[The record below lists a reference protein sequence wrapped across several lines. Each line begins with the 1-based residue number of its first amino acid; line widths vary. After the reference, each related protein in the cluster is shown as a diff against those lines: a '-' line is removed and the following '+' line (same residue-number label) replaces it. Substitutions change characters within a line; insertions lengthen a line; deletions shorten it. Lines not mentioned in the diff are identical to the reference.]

1 MKSAIYQLALT
12 LFLMITCAFQGA
24 CQTIENPDITDFGWL
39 AGNWVGDGFG
49 GVSQEAWTEPSA
61 GSMIGSYK
69 HSKEGKVTF
78 YEILH
83 ISKIDGEFRLRLKHF
98 NPDLTGWEEKD
109 KFVEFP
115 FVSATPTKIEFKGL
129 IYELVEKD
137 KMEIQLKLNRGGEI
151 STEIFH
157 FEKKSI

>member
-1 MKSAIYQLALT
+1 MKKSTNVVLT
-12 LFLMITCAFQGA
+12 IVLLSLFSHYSIGQV
-24 CQTIENPDITDFGWL
+24 IENPQVSDFGWL

-69 HSKEGKVTF
+69 HSKDGKVTF

-83 ISKIDGEFRLRLKHF
+83 IAKNDGKISLRLKHF

-115 FVSATPTKIEFKGL
+115 FVSATPTRVEFKGL
-129 IYELVEKD
+129 IYELVAEG

-151 STEIFH
+151 STEVFH
-157 FEKKSI
+157 FEKRDL

>member
-1 MKSAIYQLALT
+1 MQKLFTAFTLLLLLAQPN
-12 LFLMITCAFQGA
+12 QGFG
-24 CQTIENPDITDFGWL
+24 QVIENPEISDFGWL

-69 HSKEGKVTF
+69 HYKDGKVTF

-83 ISKIDGEFRLRLKHF
+83 IAKNEGKISLKLKHF

-109 KFVEFP
+109 DFVEFP

-129 IYELVEKD
+129 SYELVEED
-137 KMEIQLKLNRGGEI
+137 KMEIRLRLNRGGEV
-151 STEIFH
+151 STEVFH
-157 FEKKSI
+157 FEKKRI